1 MITMCMIIL
10 PAALVPE
17 ERYALQALGASAG
30 FTPPKPEAPADG
42 TMVGVSSEPAG
53 LVATGQLLDLAVGEA
68 VHGGWCVARPP
79 PGGAG
84 ANDQDPEPAQPV
96 VFVRHALPGER
107 VRAVVTQANA
117 RFARADAIEIITS
130 VPERVP
136 VPCPYATPG
145 GCGGCDWQHASLAA
159 QRTIKSAVVSQ
170 QLKRIAGIERVVTVE
185 PVPGD
190 TDGLGWRSRVR
201 FAVDAGGRAGL
212 FRHRS
217 HEIVPVSDCLIAHPL
232 VRQAA
237 VTRTAWPGA
246 RWVEVVAAPGTGER
260 AVLVDAGAASRPSAW
275 LAPGGQGPRC
285 LTQRAAGRDWRVSAT
300 GFWQIH
306 PGAADLLA
314 EAVLAAVRPEP
325 GETALDL
332 FCGVGL
338 FASVLAERV
347 GSEGAVIGIER
358 DAAAVRDARYNLRS
372 VPWAR
377 VYRGDAAD
385 VLRRIGLSGA
395 SVAVLDPPRAG
406 ADRQLI
412 ETLCGEANQPGTR
425 LRSIA
430 YASCDPATLAR
441 DIAYFGR
448 LGWRLDGLRAFDAFP
463 MTHHVE
469 CLATIVPPAG

>member
-1 MITMCMIIL
+1 
-10 PAALVPE
+10 
-17 ERYALQALGASAG
+17 
-30 FTPPKPEAPADG
+30 
-42 TMVGVSSEPAG
+42 MVSVSPEPAG
-53 LVATGQLLDLAVGEA
+53 LFATGQLLDLAVGEA
-68 VHGGWCVARPP
+68 VHGGWCVARPC
-79 PGGAG
+79 PGEAG
-84 ANDQDPEPAQPV
+84 ADGEDPEPAQPV

-107 VRAVVTQANA
+107 VRARVTQANA
-117 RFARADAIEIITS
+117 RFARADAIEITTA

-136 VPCPYATPG
+136 VPCPYAMPG

-159 QRTIKSAVVSQ
+159 QRAIKSAVISQ
-170 QLKRIAGIERVVTVE
+170 QLKRIAGINRVVTVE
-185 PVPGD
+185 PVRGD
-190 TDGLGWRSRVR
+190 ADGLGWRSRVR

-212 FRHRS
+212 YRHRS

-260 AVLVDAGAASRPSAW
+260 AVLIDAGTASRPSAER
-275 LAPGGQGPRC
+275 ASGGRGKRF

-300 GFWQIH
+300 GFWQVH

-314 EAVLAAVRPEP
+314 DAVLAALCPEP
-325 GETALDL
+325 GEAALDL

-338 FASVLAERV
+338 FAGVLAERV
-347 GSEGAVIGIER
+347 GSSGAVIGIER
-358 DAAAVRDARYNLRS
+358 DPSAVRDARYNLRS

-377 VYRGDAAD
+377 VYRGDAAV
-385 VLRRIGLSGA
+385 VLGRIGLSGA
-395 SVAVLDPPRAG
+395 SLAVLDPPRAG

-412 ETLCGEANQPGTR
+412 QTLCGEANQQGTR
-425 LRSIA
+425 LRGVT
-430 YASCDPATLAR
+430 YVSCDPATLAR
-441 DIAYFGR
+441 DIACFER

-469 CLATIVPPAG
+469 CLATIVPPVR

>member
-1 MITMCMIIL
+1 
-10 PAALVPE
+10 
-17 ERYALQALGASAG
+17 
-30 FTPPKPEAPADG
+30 
-42 TMVGVSSEPAG
+42 MVGVSREPAG
-53 LVATGQLLDLAVGEA
+53 LFALGQLLELAVGEA
-68 VHGGWCVARPP
+68 VHGGWCVARLR
-79 PGGAG
+79 PGEAG
-84 ANDQDPEPAQPV
+84 ATGQDPERARPV

-117 RFARADAIEIITS
+117 RFARADAIEIIS
-130 VPERVP
+130 AAPERVP
-136 VPCPYATPG
+136 VPCPYAMPG

-201 FAVDAGGRAGL
+201 FALDAGGRAGL
-212 FRHRS
+212 YRHRS
-217 HEIVPVSDCLIAHPL
+217 HDVVPVSDCLIAHPL

-246 RWVEVVAAPGTGER
+246 RWVEVVAAPGTGQR
-260 AVLVDAGAASRPSAW
+260 AVFADAGAAAAPGAG
-275 LAPGGQGPRC
+275 LAPSGQEQQF

-300 GFWQIH
+300 GFWQVH

-314 EAVLAAVRPEP
+314 EAVVAALGPGP
-325 GETALDL
+325 GEGALDL
-332 FCGVGL
+332 FCGAGL
-338 FASVLAERV
+338 FASVIAARV
-347 GSEGAVIGIER
+347 GSSGTVIGIER
-358 DAAAVRDARYNLRS
+358 DPAAVRDARYNLQS

-377 VYRGDAAD
+377 VYRGDAAV

-406 ADRQLI
+406 AGRHLI
-412 ETLCGEANQPGTR
+412 ETLCSEANTPGTR

-430 YASCDPATLAR
+430 YVSCDPATLAR
-441 DIAYFGR
+441 DIGYFGR
-448 LGWRLDGLRAFDAFP
+448 LGWRLDRLRAFDAFP

-469 CLATIVPPAG
+469 CLATIVPPVG

>member
-1 MITMCMIIL
+1 MVDVTREPSGL
-10 PAALVPE
+10 
-17 ERYALQALGASAG
+17 
-30 FTPPKPEAPADG
+30 FAP
-42 TMVGVSSEPAG
+42 
-53 LVATGQLLDLAVGEA
+53 GQLLDLAVGEA
-68 VHGGWCVARPP
+68 VHGGWCVARPHP
-79 PGGAG
+79 REAG
-84 ANDQDPEPAQPV
+84 PDGQDPEPAQPV

-117 RFARADAIEIITS
+117 RFARADAIEIIRAA
-130 VPERVP
+130 PERVP
-136 VPCPYATPG
+136 VPCPYAMPG

-159 QRTIKSAVVSQ
+159 QRAIKSAVVSQ

-212 FRHRS
+212 YRHRS
-217 HEIVPVSDCLIAHPL
+217 HEVVPVSDCLIAHPL
-232 VRQAA
+232 VREAA

-260 AVLVDAGAASRPSAW
+260 AVFADRGAAAAPGAW
-275 LAPGGQGPRC
+275 LAPAGPGQRF

-300 GFWQIH
+300 GFWQVH

-314 EAVLAAVRPEP
+314 EAVVAALRPGS
-325 GETALDL
+325 GERALDL
-332 FCGVGL
+332 FCGAGL
-338 FASVLAERV
+338 FASVLAGRV
-347 GSEGAVIGIER
+347 GSSGAVVGIER
-358 DAAAVRDARYNLRS
+358 DAAAARDARYNLRS
-372 VPWAR
+372 FPWAR
-377 VYRGDAAD
+377 VYRGDAAV

-406 ADRQLI
+406 AGRHLI
-412 ETLCGEANQPGTR
+412 ETLCGGVNQAGTQ

-430 YASCDPATLAR
+430 YVSCDPATLAR
-441 DIAYFGR
+441 DLAYFGR

-463 MTHHVE
+463 MTHHIE
-469 CLATIVPPAG
+469 CLATIVPPVG